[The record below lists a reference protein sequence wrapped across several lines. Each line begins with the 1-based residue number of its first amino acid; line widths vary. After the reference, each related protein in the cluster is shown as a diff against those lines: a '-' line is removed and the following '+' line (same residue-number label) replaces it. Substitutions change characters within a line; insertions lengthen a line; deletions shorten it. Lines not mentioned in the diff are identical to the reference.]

1 MSMEGTLSQAA
12 AENKP
17 SLPHGS
23 QKETGSSGYVC
34 VYQTGTLLSTSVCV
48 TAQLKPSQLKEHL
61 GIPFLQGRD
70 EMFRNG
76 RRVSAP
82 AGSRAG
88 MHTPLPSA
96 LPFSLLCDA
105 ACLEVKCHKWA
116 PTDLV

>member
-1 MSMEGTLSQAA
+1 
-12 AENKP
+12 
-17 SLPHGS
+17 
-23 QKETGSSGYVC
+23 
-34 VYQTGTLLSTSVCV
+34 
-48 TAQLKPSQLKEHL
+48 
-61 GIPFLQGRD
+61 
-70 EMFRNG
+70 MFRNG
-76 RRVSAP
+76 PRVSAP